1 MLSQNQEND
10 HNQIEQHSFFLS
22 IILHLIPGAIA
33 TTLYVILAPV
43 LNPLG
48 LPSILTFLIIAVL
61 IVIPF
66 ELGIIIVK
74 GYRFQK
80 KVSLVEAIFYREP
93 IPTSQYLIF
102 IPALLVWAI
111 IGYTVIAAP
120 IDTFLFSHL
129 FNWFPDQLQLN
140 EIITNL
146 SNYSK
151 NILIITLVIGF
162 LVNGIIGPFVEE
174 LYFRGFLLP
183 RISRFGKWAPFINT
197 VLFSIYHFFTP
208 WQIFSRIIG
217 LLPLFYVVW
226 WKKNIY
232 IGIWVHCLI
241 NSIATILMAVAV
253 ISALS

>member
-1 MLSQNQEND
+1 MSSQTQKND
-10 HNQIEQHSFFLS
+10 SNQHSIFLS
-22 IILHLIPGAIA
+22 IILHLFPGAIA
-33 TTLYVILAPV
+33 SILYFILAPI

-48 LPSILTFLIIAVL
+48 IPSILTFLFVAVL

-66 ELGIIIVK
+66 EFGILIVS
-74 GYRFQK
+74 GYRLHK
-80 KVSLVEAIFYREP
+80 KVSLEQVIFFCEP
-93 IPTSQYLIF
+93 ITLFQYFIF
-102 IPALLVWAI
+102 VPSLLLWAVV
-111 IGYTVIAAP
+111 GYTVIAAP

-129 FNWFPDQLQLN
+129 FNWFPDQLQLT

-151 NILIITLVIGF
+151 NILVITLVIGF
-162 LVNGIIGPFVEE
+162 LVNGIIGPIVEE

-183 RISRFGKWAPFINT
+183 RISRFGKWAPLLNT

-217 LLPLFYVVW
+217 LIPLFYVVW

-232 IGIWVHCLI
+232 IGIWVHCLM

-253 ISALS
+253 INALS